1 MSGARILLVDDDAA
15 LLQALPEALHLRL
28 PELVVDTCDEALEAL
43 RRIAEVDYDAIISD
57 IKMPG
62 MDGLALLERVHA
74 IRPSTPTLLITGHGE
89 DELAIQ
95 ALRGGAYDFVKKPI
109 DRDYFMASLARAVQM
124 RQLSRQ
130 VEQQRLDLERHA
142 ASLEQKIAERTHELV
157 VANRAKDKLL
167 RQRDQALEEARA
179 AAARLEVLQRV
190 TDTALTHLD
199 LHNLLS
205 ELLARVRGALR
216 ADVVA
221 ILLLNE
227 AGTAL
232 RVRASIGL
240 EQAVAAGEEIALDAD
255 VIGQA
260 TERRQPFI
268 VDDLTEMPELIPGLR
283 EQARSLVAAPLLVES
298 RAIGVICC
306 GARAIGAYTHDD
318 AQLLRL
324 AADRIA
330 LALDHARLYQEVQ
343 EAMRDQRVARLRV
356 EELATQLGNQAAELG
371 AIIEAMADGVFVCD
385 PSARITRLNK
395 AASTLLGL
403 PVGAATGLTVAD
415 MGEMVQLRA
424 GDGEPLAQADIP
436 LLCALRGETR
446 TDLLTAITQVRTG
459 TEVRLRISSAPI
471 RDQLGNIVGAVA
483 VSRDVTELD
492 RLERQKDEFL
502 SVASHELKTPL
513 TSLKGLAQITRRRL
527 ERGGHTEAA
536 HLAGMERAIVRME
549 LLVNDLL
556 DISRIESG
564 KLALRTERADLKAL
578 CRQVVEEQVA
588 ATNRSVQLDLPGK
601 AILVDLDP
609 DRISQ
614 VLTNVLSNAFKY
626 SPTDQPVTLRL
637 QQTADEVRVAITD
650 RGPGIPRAE
659 MPHLFERF
667 YRVPG
672 IDVQAG
678 SGVGLGLGLYISHEI
693 MERHGG
699 RIGVENNPDGGATF
713 TLALPMTAR
722 LRRVSLPLKV
732 GNSARE

>member
-1 MSGARILLVDDDAA
+1 MSGARVLLVDDDAA

-89 DELAIQ
+89 HELAIQ

-142 ASLEQKIAERTHELV
+142 ASLEQKVAERTLELV
-157 VANRAKDKLL
+157 AANRAKDKLL
-167 RQRDQALEEARA
+167 RQRDQALDEARVA
-179 AAARLEVLQRV
+179 AERLQVLQHV

-205 ELLARVRGALR
+205 ELLARVQGALR

-221 ILLLNE
+221 ILLLN
-227 AGTAL
+227 GTGTGL

-240 EQAVAAGEEIALDAD
+240 EQAVGEEIALGTD
-255 VIGQA
+255 VIGQIA
-260 TERRQPFI
+260 ERRQPYI
-268 VDDLTEMPELIPGLR
+268 VDDLTEVPELIPGLR
-283 EQARSLVAAPLLVES
+283 AQARSLVAAPLLVES
-298 RAIGVICC
+298 RVIGVICC
-306 GARAIGAYTHDD
+306 GARATGAYTHDD

-343 EAMRDQRVARLRV
+343 EAMREQRVARLRV
-356 EELATQLGNQAAELG
+356 EELATQLGHQAAELG

-385 PSARITRLNK
+385 PSAHITRLNK

-403 PVGAATGLTVAD
+403 PVGAAAGLTVAD
-415 MGEMVQLRA
+415 IGEMVQLRA

-446 TDLLTAITQVRTG
+446 TDLLTVITQVRTG

-471 RDQLGNIVGAVA
+471 RDQRGNIVGAVA

-564 KLALRTERADLKAL
+564 KLALRTEREDLTAL
-578 CRQVVEEQVA
+578 CRQVVEEQTA
-588 ATNRSVQLDLPGK
+588 ATNRSVHIDLPAE
-601 AILVDLDP
+601 AILVDLDA

-626 SPTDQPVTLRL
+626 SPTDQSVTLRL

-650 RGPGIPRAE
+650 RGPGIPKAE
-659 MPHLFERF
+659 MPYLFERF

-699 RIGVENNPDGGATF
+699 RIWVENNLDGGATF
-713 TLALPMTAR
+713 TIALPMTAR
-722 LRRVSLPLKV
+722 LRSVSIPLKV
-732 GNSARE
+732 INSTQG

>member
-1 MSGARILLVDDDAA
+1 MV
-15 LLQALPEALHLRL
+15 
-28 PELVVDTCDEALEAL
+28 
-43 RRIAEVDYDAIISD
+43 
-57 IKMPG
+57 
-62 MDGLALLERVHA
+62 
-74 IRPSTPTLLITGHGE
+74 
-89 DELAIQ
+89 
-95 ALRGGAYDFVKKPI
+95 
-109 DRDYFMASLARAVQM
+109 
-124 RQLSRQ
+124 
-130 VEQQRLDLERHA
+130 
-142 ASLEQKIAERTHELV
+142 
-157 VANRAKDKLL
+157 
-167 RQRDQALEEARA
+167 
-179 AAARLEVLQRV
+179 
-190 TDTALTHLD
+190 
-199 LHNLLS
+199 
-205 ELLARVRGALR
+205 
-216 ADVVA
+216 
-221 ILLLNE
+221 NE

-255 VIGQA
+255 MIGQA

-268 VDDLTEMPELIPGLR
+268 VDALTGVLELMPGLR

-356 EELATQLGNQAAELG
+356 EELATQLGHQAAELG

-492 RLERQKDEFL
+492 RLE
-502 SVASHELKTPL
+502 P
-513 TSLKGLAQITRRRL
+513 
-527 ERGGHTEAA
+527 
-536 HLAGMERAIVRME
+536 AIVRME

-564 KLALRTERADLKAL
+564 KLALRTERADLTAL
-578 CRQVVEEQVA
+578 CRQVVDEQVA

-614 VLTNVLSNAFKY
+614 VLTNVLSNA
-626 SPTDQPVTLRL
+626 
-637 QQTADEVRVAITD
+637 
-650 RGPGIPRAE
+650 
-659 MPHLFERF
+659 
-667 YRVPG
+667 
-672 IDVQAG
+672 
-678 SGVGLGLGLYISHEI
+678 
-693 MERHGG
+693 
-699 RIGVENNPDGGATF
+699 
-713 TLALPMTAR
+713 
-722 LRRVSLPLKV
+722 
-732 GNSARE
+732 